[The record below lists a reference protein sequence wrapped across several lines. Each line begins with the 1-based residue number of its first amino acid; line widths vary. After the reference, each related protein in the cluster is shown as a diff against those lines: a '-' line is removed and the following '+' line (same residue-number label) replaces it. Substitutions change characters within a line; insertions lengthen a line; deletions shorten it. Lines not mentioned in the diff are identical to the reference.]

1 MCECDREGEGGETNP
16 TLQRPGSDSLNPR
29 GHYDGWE
36 NICSL
41 AIDTFAQ
48 SGDRE
53 CFAFISYAQY
63 WVLGGY
69 THSFGREIITHAI
82 LEPIRHN

>member
-1 MCECDREGEGGETNP
+1 M
-16 TLQRPGSDSLNPR
+16 GSNSLNPR

-36 NICSL
+36 NICSVD
-41 AIDTFAQ
+41 IDAFAQ

-69 THSFGREIITHAI
+69 TRSYGRKIVTHVI
-82 LEPIRHN
+82 QVKG